1 MLPHLRI
8 KIRVSRNDIAN
19 KTKNLSTKLQYASS
33 HAANDITVKRVIADA
48 GVSVDAKWRADE
60 IWIQNSGIR
69 TSLVNIRRPKMARR
83 RRNFDVAAP
92 QGRAAQSKPMQQ
104 TRVSVALVT
113 MAGIGSCKMRNAFNH
128 DHYRVIVLY
137 CYRDNFYL
145 SYRLSIID

>member
-1 MLPHLRI
+1 L
-8 KIRVSRNDIAN
+8 
-19 KTKNLSTKLQYASS
+19 S
-33 HAANDITVKRVIADA
+33 HAANDVTVKCVIADA